1 MQLIKQ
7 GDTSQPIVFLL
18 VMSSDHISP
27 LTGASP
33 AVQVSKNGGVFAAAG
48 GTTAEIG
55 RGKYKYTPS
64 AAEVNTL
71 GVLWLDVT
79 ATGAD
84 PRDEKCQVVPDLP
97 GGSVNVAQIGGVAV
111 QLDAQNLLKVD
122 VEDWKGAAAPA
133 NTGDAFARLG
143 SPAGVSISADIST
156 LKGDLDSGVSLTAAE
171 RTATADALLKRDMSA
186 VTGEAA
192 RSPLN
197 ALRSLRN
204 KVSISGGTV
213 TVTKEDDATPAWTG
227 AVTTDATAQP
237 ITGVDPA

>member
-1 MQLIKQ
+1 
-7 GDTSQPIVFLL
+7 
-18 VMSSDHISP
+18 
-27 LTGASP
+27 
-33 AVQVSKNGGVFAAAG
+33 
-48 GTTAEIG
+48 
-55 RGKYKYTPS
+55 
-64 AAEVNTL
+64 VNTP

-143 SPAGVSISADIST
+143 APTHGTIATDIAFVDTDIAGMKADLDAGVT
-156 LKGDLDSGVSLTAAE
+156 LTAAAA
-171 RTATADALLKRDMSA
+171 TAAADALLKRDMSA
-186 VTGEAA
+186 VAGEAA

-197 ALRSLRN
+197 ALRALRN
-204 KVSISGGTV
+204 KVSVAAGTL
-213 TVTKEDDATPAWTG
+213 TVTKEDDLTAAWTG
-227 AVTTDATAQP
+227 AVTTDATASP
-237 ITGVDPA
+237 VTGIDPV